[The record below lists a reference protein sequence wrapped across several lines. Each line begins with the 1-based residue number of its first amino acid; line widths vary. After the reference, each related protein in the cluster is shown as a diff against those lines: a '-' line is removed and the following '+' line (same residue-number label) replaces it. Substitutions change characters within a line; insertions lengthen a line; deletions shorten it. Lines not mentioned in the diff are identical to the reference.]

1 MLTLWRKWIA
11 YPVGWLVIVGVVLA
25 GIAYAANS
33 GRRTYSPMESFAA
46 SYVAERHGDGVRL
59 LVTESITDKLDP
71 YRKGI
76 TRTIPTTY
84 DGQDLGLHSFSVE
97 DPSGERLRFRQRAE
111 PNGDVSLAIDR
122 PDMEMDYD
130 PDVPLEVPVTFNVS
144 YVIDRPV
151 VDGDGFQELYFNVNG
166 TGWSNGFRQL
176 SAELQID
183 DDLAGRLTGDA
194 ACYWGEAGEDNP
206 CELTREGNTFSAG
219 LANVAPYSNMTL
231 AVAFE
236 PGIAADPLQPLK
248 ARSHGWWGI
257 AGLVGIGLAAVL
269 LALGVRAWVRRPDS
283 SEVGIVTEFT
293 PPHGITPM
301 QAADFLGV
309 PERGA
314 AAHLAWL
321 VAEGHGT
328 LTTDNLTPVEPG
340 PEGASLPPHKRRL
353 AGEQLTLNWTDPGL
367 KTGRRRLSWDDTEVT
382 ELLFGRAGSDN
393 SLLNGRYSSTLDEA
407 QVKRDEQVERLGLR
421 RRLSIGATTL
431 TLGYLALIGYGLYQ
445 VWVGLDGLGL
455 WFLIGGVVGVLLLL
469 YATHLMPV
477 HGRLTEK
484 GRTMQRRLAGLERF
498 VMASEA
504 QRISW
509 MNNAQS
515 APVDD
520 EGRVQLYEKLL
531 PWAIVFGGERSWR
544 QVLGDMYSRFPQRQ
558 VRLPSWQA
566 LTEPMRWA
574 SPDVDHYRSRRT
586 NRLDGF
592 WGERPSFGEGSI
604 TNGMKSF
611 GEFVGEAARG
621 MNSSSGS
628 TRSFGRGWGGGGGSR
643 GGGSRGGGSFG
654 GGRSGG
660 GIGGGGGGRR

>member
-59 LVTESITDKLDP
+59 LVTEAITDKLDP

-321 VAEGHGT
+321 VVEGHGT

-340 PEGASLPPHKRRL
+340 PEGASLLYP
-353 AGEQLTLNWTDPGL
+353 DP
-367 KTGRRRLSWDDTEVT
+367 
-382 ELLFGRAGSDN
+382 N
-393 SLLNGRYSSTLDEA
+393 
-407 QVKRDEQVERLGLR
+407 
-421 RRLSIGATTL
+421 
-431 TLGYLALIGYGLYQ
+431 
-445 VWVGLDGLGL
+445 
-455 WFLIGGVVGVLLLL
+455 
-469 YATHLMPV
+469 
-477 HGRLTEK
+477 
-484 GRTMQRRLAGLERF
+484 LAGLWEAWTVFLNSPAAHDSLLYPSDTGLRNALARAADWADPRCRELANAIRAIKVQRDPRGSGGAVPMFDPPRPVRF
-498 VMASEA
+498 VLM
-504 QRISW
+504 
-509 MNNAQS
+509 
-515 APVDD
+515 
-520 EGRVQLYEKLL
+520 
-531 PWAIVFGGERSWR
+531 
-544 QVLGDMYSRFPQRQ
+544 
-558 VRLPSWQA
+558 
-566 LTEPMRWA
+566 
-574 SPDVDHYRSRRT
+574 
-586 NRLDGF
+586 
-592 WGERPSFGEGSI
+592 
-604 TNGMKSF
+604 
-611 GEFVGEAARG
+611 
-621 MNSSSGS
+621 
-628 TRSFGRGWGGGGGSR
+628 
-643 GGGSRGGGSFG
+643 
-654 GGRSGG
+654 
-660 GIGGGGGGRR
+660 